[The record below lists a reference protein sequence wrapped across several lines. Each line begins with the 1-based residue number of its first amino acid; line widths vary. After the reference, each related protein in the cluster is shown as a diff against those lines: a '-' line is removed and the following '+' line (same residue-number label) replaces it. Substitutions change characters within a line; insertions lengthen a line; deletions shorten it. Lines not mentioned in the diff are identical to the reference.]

1 MWNLKQFENIPQE
14 LKNLSQWVC
23 YRVIPKEGHWGKRII
38 SPVTGQLARSNA
50 SETWTDFHT
59 ASEYAEKYRFDGLAI
74 ALTGGIVFVDIDEAI
89 DGDERRQK
97 NLNAL
102 IEKLQPTYC
111 ETSTSG
117 KGIHFLFKGR
127 MPDYARCKN
136 DAANLE
142 MYERGRFVCMTG
154 NVVGSCTELREIPA
168 EMVAHINKKFIGE
181 PIPDYMPTVCPASES
196 DSELI
201 DRILESRQG
210 EKFSR
215 LYNGDISG
223 YGSQSSADMALAK
236 ILAFW
241 TQDPSQIDSIFRS
254 SGLYRPKW
262 DKCGGYYGKRTIDF
276 AMRMTSVTRKPP
288 RRKYTA
294 EM

>member
-38 SPVTGQLARSNA
+38 SPVTAKLARSNA
-50 SETWTDFHT
+50 PDTWTDFDT
-59 ASEYAEKYRFDGLAI
+59 AIAYAKRYRFDGLAI
-74 ALTGGIVFVDIDEAI
+74 ALTGGVVFVDIDEA
-89 DGDERRQK
+89 DAGNETRQRKLSALTDE
-97 NLNAL
+97 LL
-102 IEKLQPTYC
+102 PTYS

-117 KGIHFLFKGR
+117 KGIHFLFKGK
-127 MPDYARCKN
+127 MPEKARCKN
-136 DAANLE
+136 DADNIE

-154 NVVGSCTELREIPA
+154 NIVGDCTELRKIPA
-168 EMVAHINKKFIGE
+168 ETIARINREFIGE
-181 PIPDYMPTVCPASES
+181 QLPDYVPTVCPASES

-276 AMRMTSVTRKPP
+276 AMRMTSVIRTQP
-288 RRKYTA
+288 RRKQIA